1 MELAQTCL
9 GTCSGGFASLA
20 RRDPTAPLYARSPGK
35 PDTSGS
41 YLVQA
46 GSNKLSMIGSWR
58 LVEQW
63 KIVFDGVSS
72 SGIFA
77 ALDENLGKK
86 MQMASESVG
95 WMQSSENKQ
104 RQTCL
109 IAGQIFRPTLELWR
123 DFWGNDAGLAKL
135 SLRGR
140 ITVGLLAELWR
151 CGQQSRQGAADMG
164 LEEKPS

>member
-1 MELAQTCL
+1 
-9 GTCSGGFASLA
+9 
-20 RRDPTAPLYARSPGK
+20 
-35 PDTSGS
+35 
-41 YLVQA
+41 
-46 GSNKLSMIGSWR
+46 MIGSWR

-95 WMQSSENKQ
+95 WMQLSENKR

-109 IAGQIFRPTLELWR
+109 IVVQIFRPTLELWR
-123 DFWGNDAGLAKL
+123 DFRDNITGLANPT
-135 SLRGR
+135 LRGR
-140 ITVGLLAELWR
+140 IPVGLLAELWR
-151 CGQQSRQGAADMG
+151 CGQRSRQGVADMG